1 METMWIIKGIAI
13 AIVAIVVMG
22 FAVMYLWNW
31 LAPRVFNLPKIEFK
45 HAVGILILS
54 KILFGGFGG
63 EHWRGHFRQHHN
75 EKQSQEWKM
84 EHQPKVEQKTN

>member
-63 EHWRGHFRQHHN
+63 GHWRGHFRQHHN